1 MSCEFLVSSFEKK
14 MSHEMHSEPETRNS
28 KLRQLRWRC
37 RRGMLELD
45 ILLDGFLQHGYAALD
60 QEQRADFERLLALP
74 DQELL
79 EYLLGTK
86 TATEGSLAHVIACI
100 RNAALP

>member
-1 MSCEFLVSSFEKK
+1 
-14 MSHEMHSEPETRNS
+14 MHSEPETRNS

-86 TATEGSLAHVIACI
+86 TATEGSLAHVIVCI
-100 RNAALP
+100 RNASLP

>member
-1 MSCEFLVSSFEKK
+1 
-14 MSHEMHSEPETRNS
+14 MHSEPETRNS